1 LEIGFFLLG
10 RVSFAH
16 LKLKNWRFLKKNP
29 KLGLLVGNGCF
40 LIFASNT
47 TVSGLKNLQNIKPFF
62 CSQQSPLA
70 SSSAC
75 VSEKMEKEGAGFYF

>member
-1 LEIGFFLLG
+1 LEIFRKKIQNWAFSWKWMLFDFCFEHNGF
-10 RVSFAH
+10 
-16 LKLKNWRFLKKNP
+16 
-29 KLGLLVGNGCF
+29 
-40 LIFASNT
+40 
-47 TVSGLKNLQNIKPFF
+47 SGLKNLQNIKPFF